1 MTCEKCSKCNLC
13 GKSTHRTED
22 EKKDLNKRLNII
34 EGQVRGIKQMIDDD
48 RYCSDVLIQLSAI
61 NKAVESLENMI
72 LISHVENCVVYEVQ
86 SGNLDIVDEVMELVK
101 RIR

>member
-1 MTCEKCSKCNLC
+1 MGCEKCNKCTMC
-13 GKSTHRTED
+13 QKSTHRTEE
-22 EKKDLNKRLNII
+22 EKKDINKRLNII

-61 NKAVESLENMI
+61 NKAIESLENVI
-72 LISHVENCVVYEVQ
+72 LTSHIENCVVYEVQ
-86 SGNLDIVDEVMELVK
+86 SGNLDIIDEVMELVK

>member
-1 MTCEKCSKCNLC
+1 MACEECSKCNLC

-34 EGQVRGIKQMIDDD
+34 EGQIRGIKQMIDDD

-61 NKAVESLENMI
+61 NKAVESLENVI
-72 LISHVENCVVYEVQ
+72 LTSHIENCVVYEVQ
-86 SGNLDIVDEVMELVK
+86 SGNLDIEDEGMELVK

>member
-1 MTCEKCSKCNLC
+1 MACEKCSKCSLC

-22 EKKDLNKRLNII
+22 EKKDLTKRLNII
-34 EGQVRGIKQMIDDD
+34 EGQVRGVKQMVDDD

-72 LISHVENCVVYEVQ
+72 LTSHIENCVVYEVQ

>member
-1 MTCEKCSKCNLC
+1 MSCEKCSKCSVC
-13 GKSTHRTED
+13 EKSTHRTEE

-34 EGQVRGIKQMIDDD
+34 EGQVRGVKQMIDDD

-61 NKAVESLENMI
+61 NKAIESLENVI
-72 LISHVENCVVYEVQ
+72 LTSHIENCVVYEVQ
-86 SGNLDIVDEVMELVK
+86 SGNVDIVNEVMELVK

>member
-1 MTCEKCSKCNLC
+1 MACEKCSKCNLC

-34 EGQVRGIKQMIDDD
+34 EGQIRGIKQMIDDD

-72 LISHVENCVVYEVQ
+72 LISHVENFFVYEVQ